1 MIAYNHY
8 IEFIPALESGKKI
21 EGAFVDVVRVKA
33 SPLDKLPEVFR
44 FHISFYSNQGREL
57 KLLSD
62 REFAPAVQNQRWA
75 FDVKDVVTFVWYS
88 GTLEVEYISHENFTE
103 ELLEYWCMHLML
115 PLFFTIEETYDFL
128 HAGAVEVEEKSI
140 LFMANSFGGKSTLTD
155 FFLKKGHTLISD
167 DKVGIFKKQEG
178 FLLVP
183 SHPHHRPYRE
193 RETLGCFFAN
203 TLTGVKTIDI
213 IYDLERTAA
222 DAPIEI
228 IELNGVDKFRSLR
241 FGSEINLY
249 FLKEKRFMFLAH
261 MAQYVSVFKIKIPW
275 DMNRLSEVYETI
287 CLHTKNIGC
296 K

>member
-1 MIAYNHY
+1 MEYLLSFRCLNGESMIAYNHY

-193 RETLGCFFAN
+193 RETLGCF
-203 TLTGVKTIDI
+203 LLI
-213 IYDLERTAA
+213 
-222 DAPIEI
+222 
-228 IELNGVDKFRSLR
+228 
-241 FGSEINLY
+241 
-249 FLKEKRFMFLAH
+249 H
-261 MAQYVSVFKIKIPW
+261 
-275 DMNRLSEVYETI
+275 
-287 CLHTKNIGC
+287 
-296 K
+296 